1 MAETELRRGYA
12 AYYLLHAREPEQK
25 KEIGSTCT
33 PERNQ
38 DQQLHLTE
46 LKQQIQAILG
56 SVDQVKAAY
65 RGTSHERPTRSSY
78 FTPGTKQWSFF
89 PHDAHKRMVF
99 VKNLLREE
107 RSTLRKGA
115 SGESIKSLLI
125 RYELRALRHS
135 DRDPQTDAWDV
146 AFLAA
151 CSLPAEDPV
160 SPEIFIINATFILLI
175 HGVVFS
181 TSKKFDYPPLVSNV
195 GWLGLLSVARL
206 GGQRALGC
214 GGAIIAQFPNL
225 MRHRVRTAGNRSMGG
240 LRILLPPQGWLIVRS
255 RLEDPWFWKAHESE
269 RYVECATDTR

>member
-1 MAETELRRGYA
+1 MAKKD
-12 AYYLLHAREPEQK
+12 LLHAWEPEQK

-89 PHDAHKRMVF
+89 PQ
-99 VKNLLREE
+99 KNLLREE

-125 RYELRALRHS
+125 RGR
-135 DRDPQTDAWDV
+135 DRNVSNSVLHTWEMKAEFVRILLHVQS
-146 AFLAA
+146 FLA
-151 CSLPAEDPV
+151 V

-181 TSKKFDYPPLVSNV
+181 TSKKFDYPPL
-195 GWLGLLSVARL
+195 
-206 GGQRALGC
+206 
-214 GGAIIAQFPNL
+214 
-225 MRHRVRTAGNRSMGG
+225 
-240 LRILLPPQGWLIVRS
+240 
-255 RLEDPWFWKAHESE
+255 EDPWFWKAHEFE
-269 RYVECATDTR
+269 CYVECATDTRLEELEGIGFNPATGSPYGYPVVNERPDLYSSSNLLLMIKKKEEKELGVGAYITACLLTKPSWQAPPVRL